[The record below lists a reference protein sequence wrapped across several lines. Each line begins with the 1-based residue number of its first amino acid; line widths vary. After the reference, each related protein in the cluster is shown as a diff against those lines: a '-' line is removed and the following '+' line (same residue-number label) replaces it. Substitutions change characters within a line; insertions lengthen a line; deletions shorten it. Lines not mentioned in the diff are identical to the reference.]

1 MLARLYASARV
12 GLRQVG
18 GTGLGMAAKAGQ
30 DTAETRTRAA
40 SVSLLSAGSMALL
53 ATGAM
58 AVITVATT
66 VTSRAH
72 ASSSS
77 SGDDDPTSSG
87 HREGDS
93 SLGTIPVDK
102 LACRRRCPPDRR
114 GRTVDGYQPVI
125 LVACGSFNPPTV
137 AHLEVLS
144 MVRSYYRSRGVDVVG
159 AYLSPVHDAYG
170 KAGLVASRHRVA
182 MCRLAAEGSDF
193 VMVDDWEAGRAGYTR
208 TLRVLDS
215 VDARVRG
222 AMNNDDDGVVPARSV
237 LVCGADVLA
246 SMGTPGV
253 WDQALLEALL
263 ERHGVA
269 CVVREG
275 TDVRAVCG
283 DAGTSVGRWWRRG
296 RVDVVGV
303 GDGVKDASGMGGVSS
318 SGVRALLRA
327 GKAVE
332 GLVDKNVLAYIEE
345 HGLYVD
351 VDDDDTSTSDE

>member
-1 MLARLYASARV
+1 
-12 GLRQVG
+12 
-18 GTGLGMAAKAGQ
+18 MAAKAGQ
-30 DTAETRTRAA
+30 DTAFETRAA
-40 SVSLLSAGSMALL
+40 SVSLLSAGSMSLL
-53 ATGAM
+53 AAGAM

-66 VTSRAH
+66 VMTTSRRAH

-77 SGDDDPTSSG
+77 SGHRDDESSTSSG
-87 HREGDS
+87 HQEEHSTD
-93 SLGTIPVDK
+93 LLLVDDDDDDDDDGTIPVDK

-114 GRTVDGYQPVI
+114 GVDGYQPVI

-222 AMNNDDDGVVPARSV
+222 AMNNNNNDDGVVPARSV

-283 DAGTSVGRWWRRG
+283 DAGTLVGRWWRRG
-296 RVDVVGV
+296 RVDVV
-303 GDGVKDASGMGGVSS
+303 DGVGGVSS

-327 GKAVE
+327 GKEVE
-332 GLVDKNVLAYIEE
+332 GLVDKNVLAYIKE
-345 HGLYVD
+345 HGLYAD
-351 VDDDDTSTSDE
+351 VDADE

>member
-1 MLARLYASARV
+1 MLSRLYASARV
-12 GLRQVG
+12 GLRQVR

-30 DTAETRTRAA
+30 DTAFETRAA
-40 SVSLLSAGSMALL
+40 SVSLFSLLSAGSMSLL
-53 ATGAM
+53 AAGAM

-66 VTSRAH
+66 VMTTSRRAH

-77 SGDDDPTSSG
+77 SGHRDDD
-87 HREGDS
+87 DDDDD
-93 SLGTIPVDK
+93 GTIPVDK

-114 GRTVDGYQPVI
+114 GVDGYQPVI

-182 MCRLAAEGSDF
+182 MCRLAAEESDF

-222 AMNNDDDGVVPARSV
+222 AMNNNSNDDGVVPARSV

-283 DAGTSVGRWWRRG
+283 DAGTLVGRWWRRG
-296 RVDVVGV
+296 RVDVVGGV
-303 GDGVKDASGMGGVSS
+303 DGVGGVSS

-327 GKAVE
+327 GKEVE
-332 GLVDKNVLAYIEE
+332 GMVDKNVLAYIQK

-351 VDDDDTSTSDE
+351 VDADADE

>member
-1 MLARLYASARV
+1 
-12 GLRQVG
+12 
-18 GTGLGMAAKAGQ
+18 MAAKAGQ
-30 DTAETRTRAA
+30 DTAFETRAA
-40 SVSLLSAGSMALL
+40 SVSLVSLLSAGSMSLL
-53 ATGAM
+53 AAGAM
-58 AVITVATT
+58 AVITVGTT
-66 VTSRAH
+66 VMTTSRRAH
-72 ASSSS
+72 ASSS
-77 SGDDDPTSSG
+77 TSSG
-87 HREGDS
+87 HQEEHSTD
-93 SLGTIPVDK
+93 LLLVDDDDDDAGTIPVDK

-114 GRTVDGYQPVI
+114 GVDGYQPVI

-222 AMNNDDDGVVPARSV
+222 AMNNNNNDDGVVPARSV

-283 DAGTSVGRWWRRG
+283 DAGTLVGRWWRRG
-296 RVDVVGV
+296 RVDVVDGV
-303 GDGVKDASGMGGVSS
+303 GGVGGVSS

-327 GKAVE
+327 GKEVE
-332 GLVDKNVLAYIEE
+332 GLVDKNVLAYIQQ

-351 VDDDDTSTSDE
+351 VDADD